1 MLIPVISEKSIM
13 DAQKGKFTFKVIK
26 SLNKTAIAQMVHDQ
40 FSVDV
45 IGVATTIVKGRTKR
59 SGKRRLEKT
68 ITAWKKAT
76 VKLKSGQK
84 ISLFDIGEQK

>member
-1 MLIPVISEKSIM
+1 MLEPVISEKSIM
-13 DAQKGKFTFKVIK
+13 DAQKGKFTFKTDRFMTK
-26 SLNKTAIAQMVHDQ
+26 NAIAQVVHDQ

-45 IGVATTIVKGRTKR
+45 VSVATTIVKGRTQRFGMKR
-59 SGKRRLEKT
+59 IEKKLSP
-68 ITAWKKAT
+68 WKKAI